1 MGALAALGTR
11 ALRPGRD
18 VAVTGFDD
26 TATAAVVPGG
36 LTSVRQPLEDVAE
49 AIVKRLDATLTG
61 SPLPDLGE
69 LLTPALVV
77 RGTT

>member
-1 MGALAALGTR
+1 
-11 ALRPGRD
+11 
-18 VAVTGFDD
+18 
-26 TATAAVVPGG
+26 
-36 LTSVRQPLEDVAE
+36 VAE
-49 AIVKRLDATLTG
+49 AIVKRLDARLTG